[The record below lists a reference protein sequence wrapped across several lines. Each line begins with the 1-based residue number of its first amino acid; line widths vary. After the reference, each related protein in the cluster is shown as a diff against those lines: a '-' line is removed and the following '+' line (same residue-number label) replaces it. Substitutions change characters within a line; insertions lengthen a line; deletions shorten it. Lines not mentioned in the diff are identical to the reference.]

1 MARKWL
7 NLFTGAA
14 LSFAVAGN
22 ALADEGKITV
32 FAAAS
37 LTNAMQ
43 DIATQYKKEKGVD
56 VVSSF
61 ASSSTLARQ
70 IEAGAPADLFISAD
84 QKWMDYAVD
93 KKAIDT
99 ASRQTLLGN
108 SLVVVAPKASEQ
120 KDFTIDSKTNWTS
133 LLNGGRLAV
142 GDPEHVPAG
151 IYAKE
156 ALQKLG
162 AWDTLSPKLAPAE
175 DVRGALALVER
186 NEAPLGIV
194 YGSDAVASKGVKVV
208 ATFPEDS
215 HKKVEYPVAVV
226 EGHNNATVKAF
237 YDYLEGRRLRKSL
250 NVTDLQPSNDTDRS
264 RMAGSFIKPE
274 SFFLAVLF
282 SLPFGIFFAWLLV
295 RCTFPGKALLDS
307 VLHLPL
313 VLPPVVVGYLLL
325 VSMGR
330 RGFIGERLYDWF
342 GLSFAFSWRGAVL
355 AAAVMSFPL
364 MVRAIR
370 LALEGVDIKLE
381 QAARTLG
388 AGRWRV
394 FFTITLPLTLPGI
407 IVGTVLA
414 FARSL
419 GEFGATITFVS
430 NIPGETRTIPSAMYT
445 LIQTPGG
452 ESGAARLCIISIAL
466 AMISLLISE
475 WLARISRERAGR

>member
-142 GDPEHVPAG
+142 GDRTCPCWHLCERSTAKTGRMGYALPE
-151 IYAKE
+151 
-156 ALQKLG
+156 
-162 AWDTLSPKLAPAE
+162 T
-175 DVRGALALVER
+175 
-186 NEAPLGIV
+186 
-194 YGSDAVASKGVKVV
+194 GSG
-208 ATFPEDS
+208 
-215 HKKVEYPVAVV
+215 
-226 EGHNNATVKAF
+226 
-237 YDYLEGRRLRKSL
+237 GR
-250 NVTDLQPSNDTDRS
+250 
-264 RMAGSFIKPE
+264 
-274 SFFLAVLF
+274 
-282 SLPFGIFFAWLLV
+282 
-295 RCTFPGKALLDS
+295 C
-307 VLHLPL
+307 
-313 VLPPVVVGYLLL
+313 
-325 VSMGR
+325 
-330 RGFIGERLYDWF
+330 
-342 GLSFAFSWRGAVL
+342 SWRA
-355 AAAVMSFPL
+355 
-364 MVRAIR
+364 
-370 LALEGVDIKLE
+370 GVG
-381 QAARTLG
+381 RT
-388 AGRWRV
+388 
-394 FFTITLPLTLPGI
+394 
-407 IVGTVLA
+407 
-414 FARSL
+414 
-419 GEFGATITFVS
+419 
-430 NIPGETRTIPSAMYT
+430 
-445 LIQTPGG
+445 Q
-452 ESGAARLCIISIAL
+452 
-466 AMISLLISE
+466 
-475 WLARISRERAGR
+475 